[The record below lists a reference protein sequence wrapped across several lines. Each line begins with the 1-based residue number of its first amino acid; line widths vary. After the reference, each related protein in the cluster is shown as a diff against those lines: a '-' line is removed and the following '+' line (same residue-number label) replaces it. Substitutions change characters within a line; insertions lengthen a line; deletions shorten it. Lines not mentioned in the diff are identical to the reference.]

1 MNKTRIAISASGTIW
16 GSAVV
21 KPSWNRAALDVWPG
35 DYSPVNAPNLKFVR
49 LCCAVPQKM
58 RMRCPVTVT

>member
-1 MNKTRIAISASGTIW
+1 MNKTRIAISASGTTW

-35 DYSPVNAPNLKFVR
+35 DYSPVNAASEVRRRIFSRFFSLVR
-49 LCCAVPQKM
+49 L
-58 RMRCPVTVT
+58 R